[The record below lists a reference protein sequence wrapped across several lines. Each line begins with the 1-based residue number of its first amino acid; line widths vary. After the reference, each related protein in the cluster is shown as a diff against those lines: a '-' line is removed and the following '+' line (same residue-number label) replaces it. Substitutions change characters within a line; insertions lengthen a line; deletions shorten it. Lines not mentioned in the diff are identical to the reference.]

1 MTDRLSE
8 LTHRSGHHNH
18 NRYYGWR
25 IAAALSITETVSWGI
40 LYYAF
45 SVFLVPMEKE
55 LGWSLATMTGAY
67 SLALLISGVCAPLVG
82 RWLDHHGPR
91 ALMTGGSIVGV
102 ICISAWSRVETVPG
116 FYLLWAGIGVAMSA
130 TLYEPAFATLTRW
143 FERGRPRALL
153 VVTVAAGFASTIF
166 LPLSGFLVA
175 RNGWR
180 DTLLFLAIILALF
193 TIPLHALVLRRKP
206 EDMNLEIDGGSILTN
221 ATRTTR
227 PIQARGLPLKTVIR
241 EPSFWW
247 LTGAFVLQSFSTV
260 AVSIILIPY
269 LTGRGD
275 DPAFAAAVVGLIGAA
290 QVLSRILATAF
301 GERMSAITLT
311 AFVFG
316 LQAVAIGVL
325 MGWQNHAG
333 IISAILLL
341 GAGRGVVTLMR
352 AQLVGDLYGR
362 IHYGAI
368 NGTLALFLTGASAL
382 APVSAGVA
390 FGMFGG
396 YTPILVGMA
405 VCSILAALA
414 MLRLKRLPRATDE
427 HDASYGST
435 PC

>member
-1 MTDRLSE
+1 
-8 LTHRSGHHNH
+8 
-18 NRYYGWR
+18 YYGWR
-25 IAAALSITETVSWGI
+25 IASALSITETVSWGI

-45 SVFLVPMEKE
+45 SVFLVPMQQE

-102 ICISAWSRVETVPG
+102 VCIVAWSRAQTVPG
-116 FYLLWAGIGVAMSA
+116 FYLLWAGIGLAMSA

-143 FERGRPRALL
+143 FDRGRSRAFL
-153 VVTVAAGFASTIF
+153 VMTITAGFASTIF
-166 LPLSGFLVA
+166 LPLSGFLVE

-180 DTLLFLAIILALF
+180 NALLILAIILAIF
-193 TIPLHALVLRRKP
+193 TIPLHALVLRRTPK
-206 EDMNLEIDGGSILTN
+206 DMNLEIDGGVFAAAPTKKPRLIQDRNLT
-221 ATRTTR
+221 
-227 PIQARGLPLKTVIR
+227 LKTVLG

-247 LTGAFVLQSFSTV
+247 LTGAFVLQSFATV

-301 GERMSAITLT
+301 GERMSAIALT

-316 LQAVAIGVL
+316 LQAFAIGVL
-325 MGWQNHAG
+325 LGWQNHAG

-362 IHYGAI
+362 THYGAI
-368 NGTLALFLTGASAL
+368 NGTLALFLTGAGAL
-382 APVSAGVA
+382 APVSAGIA
-390 FGMFGG
+390 FGVFGG
-396 YTPILVGMA
+396 YTPILIGMA
-405 VCSILAALA
+405 VCSLLAAVA
-414 MLRLKRLPRATDE
+414 MMCLNIFAR
-427 HDASYGST
+427 
-435 PC
+435 

>member
-1 MTDRLSE
+1 MHRANGTMVTAE
-8 LTHRSGHHNH
+8 LAKKPRHF
-18 NRYYGWR
+18 YGWR
-25 IAAALSITETVSWGI
+25 IVAALSVTETASWGI

-45 SVFLVPMEKE
+45 SVFLVPMQKD
-55 LGWSLATMTGAY
+55 LNWSLATLTGAY

-91 ALMTGGSIVGV
+91 ALMTCGSIIGT
-102 ICISAWSRVETVPG
+102 ICLVAWSHVETVVG

-143 FERGRPRALL
+143 FDRGRPRAFLI
-153 VVTVAAGFASTIF
+153 VTIAAGFASTIF
-166 LPLSGFLVA
+166 LPLSGTLVA

-180 DTLLFLAIILALF
+180 DALLILAGILAIV
-193 TIPLHALVLRRKP
+193 TIPLHAFVLRRKP
-206 EDMNLEIDGGSILTN
+206 EDMSLPIDGVLT
-221 ATRTTR
+221 AETPTKTMRR
-227 PIQARGLPLKTVIR
+227 FQDHGLPLNVVMR
-241 EPSFWW
+241 ESSFWW

-260 AVSIILIPY
+260 AVSVILIPY

-325 MGWQNHAG
+325 MGWQGHIG
-333 IISAILLL
+333 IIVAIPLL

-352 AQLVGDLYGR
+352 AQLVGDFYGR
-362 IHYGAI
+362 AHYGAI
-368 NGTLALFLTGASAL
+368 NGTLAFFLTGAGAL

-396 YTPILVGMA
+396 YTPILIGMA
-405 VCSILAALA
+405 MCSVLAAIA
-414 MLRLKRLPRATDE
+414 MLWLQRLPHATG
-427 HDASYGST
+427 GSLR
-435 PC
+435 